1 MKQLAYLGSHRCSAD
16 DLPVCMLE
24 KLPHA
29 LNDRP
34 STKPPTKPHTIR
46 MISACRGSSSVRKYC
61 GIWDGI
67 DWFSVADIVLPTN
80 EISMSLSAAVV
91 TAAGREVLRV
101 VSFTER
107 SLTDSGCVSIRP
119 VGLLSELCSVAV
131 DEEDR
136 QRECILDNRVTERL
150 LD

>member
-1 MKQLAYLGSHRCSAD
+1 MKQLAHLSSHRRNAD

-29 LNDRP
+29 LKDSP

-61 GIWDGI
+61 DIWDGI
-67 DWFSVADIVLPTN
+67 DWLSGADVVLPTK

-91 TAAGREVLRV
+91 SATGREVLRV
-101 VSFTER
+101 ASLTER
-107 SLTDSGCVSIRP
+107 S
-119 VGLLSELCSVAV
+119 
-131 DEEDR
+131 
-136 QRECILDNRVTERL
+136 
-150 LD
+150 